1 MKTICINCPM
11 GCSLEITEEDGKI
24 TVRGYT
30 CKRGLDY
37 GVSEYTAPVRTV
49 TTLMRTSDGGVV
61 PVKTSRPVPKNRM
74 FDVLERIRTLIA
86 PADADIG
93 CVVEHDILALGADI
107 VVTGR
112 PAPHPNK

>member
-11 GCSLEITEEDGKI
+11 GCPLEITEEDGKI

-61 PVKTSRPVPKNRM
+61 PVKTSRPVPN
-74 FDVLERIRTLIA
+74 
-86 PADADIG
+86 DIG